1 MPKIIFPL
9 QAEIERARKEA
20 CELLLAHPNPA
31 EGPVHDV
38 ALRYHK
44 AISQI
49 AKICEDRKRF

>member
-1 MPKIIFPL
+1 MPKIMFPL

-20 CELLLAHPNPA
+20 CELLLSHPEEGVAHDIA
-31 EGPVHDV
+31 SK
-38 ALRYHK
+38 YHK